1 MGQDFSL
8 PPELV
13 GNFNTEELRRLS
25 RRFQKLDID
34 QSGTLTL
41 DEMMALPEL
50 QDNPIVSRVMD
61 VFDMDGNQEVDFV
74 EFLQGISRL
83 TAHQGDTTTQLRFMF
98 QLYDIDRD
106 DYISN
111 GELFTVLRMFIG
123 DNLDEVQLQQIVDKT
138 ILQYDVDGDGRISYE
153 EFCVAVES
161 YRKFC
166 KILKVDDVFAK
177 MVVQV

>member
-50 QDNPIVSRVMD
+50 QDNPVVSRVMD
-61 VFDMDGNQEVDFV
+61 VFDVDGNQEVDFV
-74 EFLQGISRL
+74 EFLQGISRF
-83 TAHQGDTTTQLRFMF
+83 TAHQGDISTRLRFMF
-98 QLYDIDRD
+98 QL
-106 DYISN
+106 
-111 GELFTVLRMFIG
+111 
-123 DNLDEVQLQQIVDKT
+123 
-138 ILQYDVDGDGRISYE
+138 
-153 EFCVAVES
+153 
-161 YRKFC
+161 
-166 KILKVDDVFAK
+166 
-177 MVVQV
+177 